1 MASFFPKVLFGSRR
15 KGLPL
20 LVFLDFKNASLT

>member
-1 MASFFPKVLFGSRR
+1 MASFFPKVRFGRRR

-20 LVFLDFKNASLT
+20 LVFFKFINASLT